1 MAETSLPD
9 GFGDLEALARDWAL
23 PTERERSL
31 RRNRASI
38 AEIQRFYDAMLAR
51 VDAVLEHLNR
61 FALADLPAAEKR
73 LLDLT
78 LSLAEIAPAIEF
90 YKQPAVIDG
99 YDPLRFVPR
108 SGQ

>member
-1 MAETSLPD
+1 VAEPLLPT

-31 RRNRASI
+31 RRYRASI
-38 AEIQRFYDAMLAR
+38 AEIQHFYDAMLAR
-51 VDAVLEHLNR
+51 VDAAMEHLNR
-61 FALADLPAAEKR
+61 FALDDLPAAEKR
-73 LLDLT
+73 LLDLA

-99 YDPLRFVPR
+99 YDPQRFAPR

>member
-1 MAETSLPD
+1 MADTPLPQ

-23 PTERERSL
+23 PTERERTQ
-31 RRNRASI
+31 RRYAASI

-51 VDAVLEHLNR
+51 VDAVMEHLNR
-61 FALADLPAAEKR
+61 FAMNELPAPEKR
-73 LLDLT
+73 LLDLA

>member
-1 MAETSLPD
+1 VAENSLPD

-23 PTERERSL
+23 STERERSL
-31 RRNRASI
+31 QRNRASI

-51 VDAVLEHLNR
+51 IDAVMEHLNR
-61 FALADLPAAEKR
+61 FSMDDLPEAERR
-73 LLDLT
+73 LLDLA
-78 LSLAEIAPAIEF
+78 LSLAEVAPAIEF